1 MLGARRLSS
10 HVATHAWAFRR
21 ASHGPPHESQHESQ
35 RETCSP
41 CDVSVS
47 VPCLAPSL
55 SLASAAARAPALSL
69 ALTLTHQDPDIC
81 RTPVHVSSCTP
92 QEVASGRARRDIA
105 RYIATYSVHRRT
117 RPSPRMRCTAAARL
131 LPASAP
137 HARFPPASRHTVLH
151 FPSVFHRSSN
161 NTLALVRA
169 PNCKLRG

>member
-1 MLGARRLSS
+1 MHGHSAVPLMGR
-10 HVATHAWAFRR
+10 HMR
-21 ASHGPPHESQHESQ
+21 ASA
-35 RETCSP
+35 R
-41 CDVSVS
+41 
-47 VPCLAPSL
+47 LAPHVTCPCHVFTFPGL
-55 SLASAAARAPALSL
+55 LPAAARAPALSL
-69 ALTLTHQDPDIC
+69 VLTLPHQDPDIC

-92 QEVASGRARRDIA
+92 QEAASGRARRDIA
-105 RYIATYSVHRRT
+105 PYIATYSVHRRT